1 MVSNSFDSS
10 CMENMYP
17 VSCCTPSHLQ
27 LLAEKEA
34 LASYLKKVFADQ
46 NFWCEITLAN
56 GLTFSCFGN
65 RNALAFQQTTREGKQ
80 AFCLAKRKQTSHQL
94 EAAGK
99 SVVVPHHQIL
109 QQEDAELIL
118 FSILEGRDI
127 PDAYHLE
134 QVIS

>member
-1 MVSNSFDSS
+1 
-10 CMENMYP
+10 MENIYP
-17 VSCCTPSHLQ
+17 VSCRTPSQ
-27 LLAEKEA
+27 TQVLAEKRALSSCLKEA
-34 LASYLKKVFADQ
+34 FAEQ
-46 NFWCEITLAN
+46 NFWFELTLAN
-56 GLTFSCFGN
+56 GGALICFGN
-65 RNALAFQQTTREGKQ
+65 RNALTLRKAAKNEQQ

-118 FSILEGRDI
+118 SSILEGNDV